1 MITRERKVKGKTGP
15 PPGRISSRDLRGNLR
30 IAAAFIVLI
39 VSGGVFG
46 FMKIEG
52 WGFLDSLYMT
62 VLTLSTVGFREVYPL
77 SPAGKIFAIFLIAT
91 GVGAV
96 AFTVRT
102 AGRVMLENRFSIVF
116 RRRMVKTIG
125 KLRGQYII
133 CGFGRMGRVIC
144 RELNEKGYP
153 FVVVDNAENSADELE
168 RLGYLFIRGDA
179 TVDEVLVDAG
189 IEKAKGLVTVV
200 TNDTENVFITLTA
213 RGLNPKLNIVS
224 RAASDESVQKLIRAG
239 ANKVVT
245 PYDLGGFRIAQAVLR
260 PTVLDFL
267 ESIVDNKEL
276 GGLRLDEVHVPPGS
290 RLDGIKVADAGLR
303 KDLNLMVVAI
313 KSGTGG
319 MAFNPSSGTEI
330 KAGDTLVLLGHGPDL
345 ERLESISQKAR

>member
-1 MITRERKVKGKTGP
+1 MRARERKVKPRTSLPSGLTA
-15 PPGRISSRDLRGNLR
+15 SRDLKGNLR
-30 IAAAFIVLI
+30 IAAFCIVLI
-39 VSGGVFG
+39 VSGGVLG

-52 WGFLDSLYMT
+52 WGLLDSLYMT

-77 SPAGKIFAIFLIAT
+77 SPTGKIFAIVLIAT
-91 GVGAV
+91 GVGAI
-96 AFTVRT
+96 AFAVRT
-102 AGRVMLENRFSIVF
+102 ASRVMLENRFSIVF

-125 KLRGQYII
+125 KLRGHYII

-144 RELNEKGYP
+144 QELNEKGYP
-153 FVVVDNAENSADELE
+153 FAVVDSGEKSADDLE

-179 TVDEVLVDAG
+179 TVDEVLLDAG
-189 IEKAKGLVTVV
+189 IQKAKGIVTVV

-267 ESIVDNKEL
+267 ESIVDNQDL

-290 RLDGIKVADAGLR
+290 RLDGVNVADAGLR
-303 KDLNLMVVAI
+303 KNMNLIVVAI

-330 KAGDTLVLLGHGPDL
+330 KAGDTLVLLGHGPEL
-345 ERLESISQKAR
+345 ERLEAISQKKR

>member
-1 MITRERKVKGKTGP
+1 VRTRERKVKARAGLP
-15 PPGRISSRDLRGNLR
+15 SGRISSRDLKGNLK

-77 SPAGKIFAIFLIAT
+77 SSGGKIFAMILIAT
-91 GVGAV
+91 GVGVV

-116 RRRMVKTIG
+116 RRKMVKTIG
-125 KLRGQYII
+125 KLRGHYII

-144 RELNEKGYP
+144 QELNEKGYP
-153 FVVVDNAENSADELE
+153 FVVVDNVEDSADDLE

-179 TVDEVLVDAG
+179 TVDDVLLDAG
-189 IEKAKGLVTVV
+189 IEKAKGIVTVV
-200 TNDTENVFITLTA
+200 TNDAENVFITLTA

-239 ANKVVT
+239 ANKVVA

-267 ESIVDNKEL
+267 ESIVDNQEM
-276 GGLRLDEVHVPPGS
+276 GGLRLDEIHVPPGS
-290 RLDGIKVADAGLR
+290 RLDGVNVVDAGLR
-303 KDLNLMVVAI
+303 KDMNLIVVAI
-313 KSGTGG
+313 KSGTGS
-319 MAFNPSSGTEI
+319 MTFNPSSGTEI
-330 KAGDTLVLLGHGPDL
+330 KAGDTLVLLGYGPEL
-345 ERLESISQKAR
+345 ERLEAISQKMR